1 MGKSIVRALAIVLA
15 LAIGAYAVL
24 KYGFHSPLTVD
35 FVKMKLRNP
44 DFHLEP
50 WIYALYIHIVT
61 ALLALVIGPFQLFL
75 EPAGMKRRSRHLLL
89 GYTYVL
95 SITISGL
102 VNLFLAWHATGG
114 WVSGHGFFVLD
125 VLWMAATFMAVHKIS
140 INDVQAHK
148 EWMLRSYALT
158 FAAVTL
164 RLWLPLLITL
174 NHGSFAPSYQ
184 IVAWLCWV
192 PNLIFIKTL
201 IRLRWKR
208 SHRQLNGRSRPMR

>member
-75 EPAGMKRRSRHLLL
+75 KPAGMKRRSLHLLL
-89 GYTYVL
+89 GYAYVL

-102 VNLFLAWHATGG
+102 VNLFLAWYATGG
-114 WVSGHGFFVLD
+114 WVSGLGFFVLD

-158 FAAVTL
+158 FAAVAL
-164 RLWLPLLITL
+164 RLWLLLLIAL
-174 NHGSFAPSYQ
+174 NHGSFVPSYQ

-192 PNLIFIKTL
+192 PNLIFIETL
-201 IRLRWKR
+201 IRLRWR
-208 SHRQLNGRSRPMR
+208 RGTRQYNGISRHIR

>member
-1 MGKSIVRALAIVLA
+1 MGKSSLRVLVIVLA
-15 LAIGAYAVL
+15 LAIGAYAVYQ
-24 KYGFHSPLTVD
+24 YGLNNPLTTD
-35 FVKMKLRNP
+35 FIKKKLRNP

-50 WIYALYIHIVT
+50 WIYILYIHIVT

-75 EPAGMKRRSRHLLL
+75 KPAGMKRRRRHLLL
-89 GYTYVL
+89 GYAYVL

-114 WVSGHGFFVLD
+114 WVSGLGFFLLD

-140 INDVQAHK
+140 INDLQAHK

-164 RLWLPLLITL
+164 RLWLPLLIML
-174 NHGSFAPSYQ
+174 NHGSFVPSYQ

-192 PNLIFIKTL
+192 PNLIFIETL

-208 SHRQLNGRSRPMR
+208 VTRQLNGTSRPMR